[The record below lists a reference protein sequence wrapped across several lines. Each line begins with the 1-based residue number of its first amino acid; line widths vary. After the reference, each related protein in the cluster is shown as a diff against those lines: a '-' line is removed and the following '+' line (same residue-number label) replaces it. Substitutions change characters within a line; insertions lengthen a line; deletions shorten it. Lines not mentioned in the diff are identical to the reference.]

1 MLAGLSDPPCQRT
14 LSSLLPLMA
23 MADTAHAE
31 EQMEALEVDFFDK
44 YWPGAALSMGGD
56 STVAPSEDLSP
67 EAAAATRAAKQAKT
81 NEQKGAGARGGKGW
95 GPQPMGKRRDRDQGY
110 GSRGWDT
117 RSWSGWGTENTEEQG
132 GSKDK
137 TIKALR
143 KEIDRLKDHVFALQ
157 RMALRQEDFS
167 SCIKADLA
175 WVMFMKL
182 DMKASVVPCL
192 YAMQQNWR
200 EIKANHPE
208 KLSAPMRVDLVKALF
223 KEFGNRLTLILQ
235 SDEQMA
241 SLVKLGWMNKEPLS
255 WNYVQWNPD
264 VERLCRIPD
273 KEPIAFERVVAIAGA
288 MQQLACTAGAI
299 TRFHPSRE
307 MEERMGGK
315 VLTFSL
321 QISILG
327 EAAKS
332 IREHLDLLSGLA
344 ATQMIGANMRRER
357 PGRSALANLIQKQ
370 ISGS

>member
-1 MLAGLSDPPCQRT
+1 
-14 LSSLLPLMA
+14 
-23 MADTAHAE
+23 
-31 EQMEALEVDFFDK
+31 
-44 YWPGAALSMGGD
+44 
-56 STVAPSEDLSP
+56 
-67 EAAAATRAAKQAKT
+67 
-81 NEQKGAGARGGKGW
+81 
-95 GPQPMGKRRDRDQGY
+95 MGKRRDRDQGY

-143 KEIDRLKDHVFALQ
+143 EEIDRLKDHVFALQ

-264 VERLCRIPD
+264 VERLCR
-273 KEPIAFERVVAIAGA
+273 V
-288 MQQLACTAGAI
+288 
-299 TRFHPSRE
+299 S
-307 MEERMGGK
+307 
-315 VLTFSL
+315 
-321 QISILG
+321 
-327 EAAKS
+327 
-332 IREHLDLLSGLA
+332 
-344 ATQMIGANMRRER
+344 
-357 PGRSALANLIQKQ
+357 
-370 ISGS
+370 